1 MFQKFITELSK
12 HAIFIWQLSIYRNI
26 LRYLRLFS
34 REESAL
40 RGLMVAPLPNEEE
53 LFTVFSLVL
62 EEPKALAWLVWLTRS
77 KSI

>member
-1 MFQKFITELSK
+1 MFLKFITELSK
-12 HAIFIWQLSIYRNI
+12 HAIFIWQLCIYRNI

-40 RGLMVAPLPNEEE
+40 RGLMVAPMPNDF
-53 LFTVFSLVL
+53 LMVFSLVL

-77 KSI
+77 KSM